1 MDRCV
6 AFQLQYTG
14 DLWRQMRLP
23 QGTATA
29 FLITTTMQSL
39 HISESARARA
49 KKLRSQG
56 GFTIAEQIVAL
67 GVIGIGMIAVLQ
79 AISFMQFENRASSQ
93 RMLAASIELEILEL
107 FKTLPFAQITN
118 STTGTPIYLKKL
130 AGGSANTSWIV
141 PAINSWQNVPVE
153 DTSSGS
159 AADPTLLADKLPGA
173 QWRADFTTDA
183 TDATLRQV
191 KVTMRWRLY
200 GGTSRNQVTLQTST
214 IVAQAYPN
222 L

>member
-1 MDRCV
+1 MPSFSPHKDAALLPAAGGV
-6 AFQLQYTG
+6 AG
-14 DLWRQMRLP
+14 KRR
-23 QGTATA
+23 
-29 FLITTTMQSL
+29 SL
-39 HISESARARA
+39 
-49 KKLRSQG
+49 G
-56 GFTIAEQIVAL
+56 GFTIVEQIVAL

-118 STTGTPIYLKKL
+118 STGGTPIYLKKL
-130 AGGSANTSWIV
+130 ASGAANTSWRV
-141 PAINSWQNVPVE
+141 PALNTWQTVPVE
-153 DTSSGS
+153 DTSSAS
-159 AADPTLLADKLPGA
+159 AADPALLADKLPSA
-173 QWRADFTTDA
+173 QWRADFTDDP

-191 KVTMRWRLY
+191 KVTMQWKLY
-200 GGTSRNQVTLQTST
+200 ASNSRSPVFLQTST